1 MVQKLSRAL
10 SAQNALRKQLCEQSS
25 SIKTG
30 HLESMHKAHEVAIW
44 GSRVPPRM
52 QPQDVVPPRCPVCT
66 IHSTAQA
73 VSSIIVQV
81 Q

>member
-1 MVQKLSRAL
+1 MPNGAEAEHSLVRS
-10 SAQNALRKQLCEQSS
+10 QNALRKQLCEQSS

-30 HLESMHKAHEVAIW
+30 HLESMHKAHEVAVW
-44 GSRVPPRM
+44 GSRMPPRM

-66 IHSTAQA
+66 VESKAQL
-73 VSSIIVQV
+73 Q